1 MTRVREGDQDA
12 FRQLFDAFYEGLCNY
27 ADRLFKDR
35 DSAEEIVQDLF
46 CRYWEKRSEI
56 EISSSPKGYFIMAI
70 KNRYLNKVKE
80 QRVRQEAHREI
91 HLSARSSQL
100 EAPVFDLQNRIN
112 EAYELL
118 PEQCRK
124 VFRMSRE
131 EGLKYPEIA
140 NQLGLS
146 IKTVENQMG
155 KGLRIFR
162 THLKEYLPL
171 LIISLIKW
179 PW

>member
-1 MTRVREGDQDA
+1 
-12 FRQLFDAFYEGLCNY
+12 
-27 ADRLFKDR
+27 
-35 DSAEEIVQDLF
+35 
-46 CRYWEKRSEI
+46 
-56 EISSSPKGYFIMAI
+56 MAI
-70 KNRYLNKVKE
+70 KNRYLNKIKE
-80 QRVRQEAHREI
+80 QKVRLEAHREI
-91 HLSARSSQL
+91 HLSSGSSQL

-118 PEQCRK
+118 PEQCRR

-146 IKTVENQMG
+146 VKTVENQMG

-171 LIISLIKW
+171 LIISLTKW